1 MRKSLSIIL
10 AASLALCISCTKQEI
25 QGGEQGS
32 GTNVPTDG
40 DIDYITAVA
49 PGTPVKTV
57 VNNDTKVFWESGDK
71 IGMYSDGGTTA
82 VYTTKLDAP
91 SPEANFG
98 RTSDNMP
105 AKVGD
110 MYYAV
115 YPSSAVSKWGLT
127 VGETAQSGPFCYVN
141 VPKLQTAVNGSWDP
155 KAGILAATSSTNQL
169 AFKHAVAYVR
179 FEVTDQTGEFSSV
192 RLLSNNK
199 ETISDS
205 QASVQYGDA
214 GEVLLS
220 SGAAATDYVTL
231 RNTEGSSTFA
241 PGAYYIAIVP
251 GEFSAGLTLSFTD
264 AKGLVAE
271 HAVGQ
276 LTLNAGE
283 VSDWGQIPALTFAEG
298 KTPLQ
303 IATVFTENDIKQ
315 GVVYWIDPNNP
326 YKGKVISVSSAE
338 TMDWSE
344 NYYQG
349 YLWTDKIQSQ
359 DDGLLN
365 YNQFHSSEVYT
376 SQMEKF
382 YAMNYCEKM
391 RETHGGNWYL
401 PAPKELRTLCQTY
414 YALSEIPPASATV
427 TDYRFENSVLNQSAM
442 NAKADFDAALRE
454 LGETTTATLDGDA
467 NGDGVSDNNGY
478 GTADGVSYWS
488 SKVNTGGEVQYVNIG
503 AYYVQRTGKLPATC
517 YVRCVRDVEIGDN
530 GGSDDS
536 GDSGESGDDSGE
548 SGEGGANPGGGDDN
562 GEGGDDSGN
571 TGGGDDTGGTDP
583 EDDMEDTTPGIDPL
597 NPFDIFYAN
606 TIRVSLV
613 GDSIT
618 TFEGTLVTNFPNSE
632 NNGAYYPTGNVT
644 SVENQYWHKLI
655 YGKMH
660 NAVLDVNNS
669 LRGSMVI
676 RRTQENYLN
685 VDYTARVSLYG
696 LGNPDVVF
704 IHGGTNDCTK
714 HSDTYAIRPGMYRAD
729 LLLSDDFLKNSFD
742 KGFVDNPA
750 YTSEPYK
757 GMAPASVP
765 TDAEFNSVFT
775 AAEAA
780 DTWEEVC
787 ALEDR
792 SFIHAYVKLVNMI
805 HFKHPNAKVVMIIG
819 DALTKRAQQAILKIA
834 EHYEQLYGYKCV
846 NFFGLADSIGKA
858 SGVHPNDAG
867 FTFMADKIYEE
878 VGSYIDAR

>member
-1 MRKSLSIIL
+1 MP
-10 AASLALCISCTKQEI
+10 T
-25 QGGEQGS
+25 GG
-32 GTNVPTDG
+32 DM
-40 DIDYITAVA
+40 DYITAVG

-57 VNNDTKVFWESGDK
+57 VNNGTKVFWESGDK
-71 IGMYSDGGTTA
+71 IGMYSDGGATA
-82 VYTTKLDAP
+82 MYTTKLDAP
-91 SPEANFG
+91 SPEASFG
-98 RTSDNMP
+98 RTSDNKP

-115 YPSSAVSKWGLT
+115 YPSSAVAKWSLT
-127 VGETAQSGPFCYVN
+127 AEGGEQSGPFCYVN

-155 KAGILAATSSTNQL
+155 KAGILVATSSTNQL
-169 AFKHAVAYVR
+169 AFKHAAAYVR
-179 FEVTDQTGEFSSV
+179 FEVTEQTGEFTSV

-199 ETISDS
+199 EKLADS
-205 QASVQYGDA
+205 QAAVQYGTS
-214 GEVLLS
+214 GEVLVAPGAVS
-220 SGAAATDYVTL
+220 SDYITL
-231 RNTEGSSTFA
+231 RNSEGNVFA
-241 PGAYYIAIVP
+241 SGAYYIALLP

-264 AKGLVAE
+264 AQGLVAE
-271 HAVGQ
+271 HAIVQ
-276 LTLNAGE
+276 VTLNPGE
-283 VSDWGQIPALTFAEG
+283 VSDWGPIPALTFAEG

-349 YLWTDKIQSQ
+349 YLWTDKIKSQ

-382 YAMNYCEKM
+382 YAMYYCEQM

-414 YALSEIPPASATV
+414 YGLAEIPEVVSTP
-427 TDYRFENSVLNQSAM
+427 TDYRFENSVLVQSRM

-454 LGETTTATLDGDA
+454 LGETVTATLDGDA
-467 NGDGVSDNNGY
+467 NGDGVSDNTGY
-478 GTADGVSYWS
+478 GTADGVAYWS

-517 YVRCVRDVEIGDN
+517 YVRCVRDVEIGGDTGN
-530 GGSDDS
+530 DDS
-536 GDSGESGDDSGE
+536 GDSGEGGDDSGE
-548 SGEGGANPGGGDDN
+548 SGEGGENPGGGDDN
-562 GEGGDDSGN
+562 GEGGENPGGGEDSG
-571 TGGGDDTGGTDP
+571 DTGGTDP
-583 EDDMEDTTPGIDPL
+583 EDDMGQTTPGIDPL
-597 NPFDIFYAN
+597 NPFDIFYN
-606 TIRVSLV
+606 TTLRVSLV

-618 TFEGTLVTNFPNSE
+618 TFEGTLVTEFPNSE
-632 NNGAYYPTGNVT
+632 NGGAYYPTGNVT

-669 LRGSMVI
+669 LRGSCVT
-676 RRTQENYLN
+676 RRDTHPD
-685 VDYTARVSLYG
+685 VDYSARMALYG
-696 LGNPDVVF
+696 LGNPDVVL

-714 HSDTYAIRPGMYRAD
+714 HSADYAPRPGFYRAD
-729 LLLSDDFLKNSFD
+729 MYP
-742 KGFVDNPA
+742 GEA
-750 YTSEPYK
+750 YA
-757 GMAPASVP
+757 GMAPAAIP
-765 TDAEFNSVFT
+765 TDAEFKAVFD

-780 DTWEEVC
+780 STWEQIVE
-787 ALEDR
+787 LED
-792 SFIHAYVKLVNMI
+792 SYFVHAYVKLVNMI
-805 HFKHPNAKVVMIIG
+805 HFKHPDAKVVMIIG